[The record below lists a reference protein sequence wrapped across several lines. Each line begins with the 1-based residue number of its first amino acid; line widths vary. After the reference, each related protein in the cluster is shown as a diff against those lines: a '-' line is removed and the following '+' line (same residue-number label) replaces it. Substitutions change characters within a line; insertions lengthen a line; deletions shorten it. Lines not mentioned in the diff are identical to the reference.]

1 MYLCKSLVG
10 PAAQMAS
17 NFFSDLQALAANM
30 EINGKRNSQTSRSHV
45 HLFLDGHS
53 QVIRCNGYWNY
64 SASSCRPGSKW
75 DFLFSSCELC
85 TWNLNFKI
93 LDSCSISLCTQRS
106 KAIGSNGTSDFINRA
121 NSWLTGQILFNR
133 VYAISQQSCLWNI
146 ICGSVDI
153 AGRLA
158 YIACYDIEVVAAQY
172 FYQ

>member
-64 SASSCRPGSKW
+64 SASSCRPGSK
-75 DFLFSSCELC
+75 
-85 TWNLNFKI
+85 
-93 LDSCSISLCTQRS
+93 
-106 KAIGSNGTSDFINRA
+106 
-121 NSWLTGQILFNR
+121 
-133 VYAISQQSCLWNI
+133 
-146 ICGSVDI
+146 
-153 AGRLA
+153 
-158 YIACYDIEVVAAQY
+158 
-172 FYQ
+172 